1 MGILYDLRLVN
12 LTQLFHKLQVHI
24 KFLILFIQKKRSES
38 GRDIGYRV
46 LHQRLTQKYNFVVG
60 RFEQNNCILYVSV

>member
-1 MGILYDLRLVN
+1 MHSYYAAKRW
-12 LTQLFHKLQVHI
+12 LQKERH
-24 KFLILFIQKKRSES
+24 ES

-60 RFEQNNCILYVSV
+60 RYVTVNNNSKINYVH